1 MEPTNQPTKELTEGG
16 DLGESTS
23 VILLAIPVL
32 TTSLGSVTDTL
43 NYNWDCTYAN
53 ELLE

>member
-1 MEPTNQPTKELTEGG
+1 VENCASLRP
-16 DLGESTS
+16 S
-23 VILLAIPVL
+23 VCLAIPAL

-53 ELLE
+53 DLLEHSLQA